1 MRSLKYL
8 GGHLNFQFSRT
19 VVLLNGTI
27 PLPGMKAYKMAK
39 PNIMGAWQISC
50 EWVIRYNRGAT
61 SGLTTWFHDPSFK
74 VMEETMEA
82 SYIGYQFKAYAIP

>member
-39 PNIMGAWQISC
+39 PNIMGAWQKSC

-82 SYIGYQFKAYAIP
+82 SYIGYQFKAYATP